1 MPTKAGNAKIG
12 KRDTKHG
19 RMDLPV
25 ASLDKYSGFKKGGI
39 MRKGKRFEEGGVTEG
54 PNAGISDE
62 TRARAMEFV
71 RKQQEGGSS
80 QPAAAPRATPRPAAK
95 AAPKEDDSDAVSRNT
110 SRKSSTS
117 SAPAAKAAPKEDD
130 SDAVSRNTSRKSF
143 TSSAPAAS
151 KAEDTGR
158 YIGYRASSR
167 ALGSRTPE
175 EKEAASE
182 RMGEVLGTAASLTP
196 MGRGVG
202 AAKTA
207 YSGARSAADAATQAA
222 FQRRNKSGLD
232 AMKEAQ
238 RKADY
243 GGKLE
248 PTGNVGLKSKTPEK
262 LNTRGKPETDIEFS
276 KGGNVKESKAMVN
289 KEVDFFKKK
298 GAPKSMI
305 KHEAA
310 EAKEMRFAKGGSIMR
325 PKKAIAADQMK
336 MAPYAKGG
344 GVELR
349 GKTQGKTIK
358 MATGG
363 AVKFSRGGGI
373 ESRGKTNCK
382 MY

>member
-1 MPTKAGNAKIG
+1 MPTKAGIAKIG

-19 RMDLPV
+19 GMDMPV

-54 PNAGISDE
+54 PNAGVSDE

-80 QPAAAPRATPRPAAK
+80 QPAAAPRATPRPAPK
-95 AAPKEDDSDAVSRNT
+95 ATPKD
-110 SRKSSTS
+110 
-117 SAPAAKAAPKEDD
+117 DD

-182 RMGEVLGTAASLTP
+182 RMGEVLGTAASFTP
-196 MGRGVG
+196 IGRGMG
-202 AAKTA
+202 AAKAA
-207 YSGARSAADAATQAA
+207 YRGANRSSVKAG
-222 FQRRNKSGLD
+222 SE
-232 AMKEAQ
+232 AMKTAE
-238 RKADY
+238 RRSKA
-243 GGKLE
+243 GLE
-248 PTGNVGLKSKTPEK
+248 SRQTENIDLPKNFGEGLK
-262 LNTRGKPETDIEFS
+262 
-276 KGGNVKESKAMVN
+276 KGGSVKESKAMVN

-310 EAKEMRFAKGGSIMR
+310 EAKEMKYAKGGSIMR
-325 PKKAIAADQMK
+325 PKKDIAKDQMA

-373 ESRGKTNCK
+373 ESRGKTRGK
-382 MY
+382 MC

>member
-1 MPTKAGNAKIG
+1 MTTKAGNAKIG

-19 RMDLPV
+19 SMDLPV
-25 ASLDKYSGFKKGGI
+25 ANLDKYSGFKKGGI

-62 TRARAMEFV
+62 TRARAMRFV
-71 RKQQEGGSS
+71 ESGGSS
-80 QPAAAPRATPRPAAK
+80 QPATAPRAAPRPAPK

-110 SRKSSTS
+110 SK
-117 SAPAAKAAPKEDD
+117 
-130 SDAVSRNTSRKSF
+130 KSF
-143 TSSAPAAS
+143 AASAPAAS

-167 ALGSRTPE
+167 ALGNRTPE

-182 RMGEVLGTAASLTP
+182 RVGEVLGTAASLTP
-196 MGRGVG
+196 MGRAAG

-207 YSGARSAADAATQAA
+207 YRMANRSGVKA
-222 FQRRNKSGLD
+222 GIE
-232 AMKEAQ
+232 AMKTAD
-238 RKADY
+238 RRSKA
-243 GGKLE
+243 GLESRQTEKIKLPE
-248 PTGNVGLKSKTPEK
+248 NFGEGLK
-262 LNTRGKPETDIEFS
+262 
-276 KGGNVKESKAMVN
+276 KGGSVKESKAMVN

-325 PKKAIAADQMK
+325 PKKDIAKDQMA

-373 ESRGKTNCK
+373 ESRGKTRGK
-382 MY
+382 MC

>member
-1 MPTKAGNAKIG
+1 MQAVAHNPSFAKKVGVPQSVGKEFTGRAGNAKIG

-19 RMDLPV
+19 SMDMPV

-39 MRKGKRFEEGGVTEG
+39 MRKGRRFEEGGVTEG

-80 QPAAAPRATPRPAAK
+80 QPAAAPRAAPRPAPK
-95 AAPKEDDSDAVSRNT
+95 AAPKAT
-110 SRKSSTS
+110 
-117 SAPAAKAAPKEDD
+117 PKDDD

-196 MGRGVG
+196 MGRVAG
-202 AAKTA
+202 AGKTA

-248 PTGNVGLKSKTPEK
+248 PTGNVGLNAKKPEK
-262 LNTRGKPETDIEFS
+262 FNTRGKPETDIEFS

-310 EAKEMRFAKGGSIMR
+310 EAKEMKYAKGGSIMR
-325 PKKAIAADQMK
+325 PKKDIAKDQMA

-363 AVKFSRGGGI
+363 TVKFSRGGGI